1 MKLPGRMATV
11 RRRRLSRIGTRL
23 LAFNLLLVFLPIAGI
38 LYLDVYEQELL
49 QTQERGMVQQ
59 ARLAAAA
66 LGGRDEVDGANAAGM
81 LQRLGRRSD
90 SRIRVYAADGRLLAD
105 SARAATDGS
114 DSAAERYARA
124 ADRDVRARALYRLGA
139 WLERLRMAAG
149 QALRQAF
156 VGDLQEEAARETVRT
171 IPAEVQEA
179 LVGRYGAATR
189 VTPGQRSLTL
199 NSAVP
204 VRSGGRVVGAVVVS
218 QSTYRILGALY
229 AVRLRVFQI
238 VIASVLA
245 AALLTAFMAARI
257 VRPLVKLRHAA
268 AALGERGTVAPAT
281 FPGSAR
287 RDEIG
292 DLARG
297 LEELTR
303 RLDAHVRLLESF
315 AADVSHEFKNPLTSI
330 RTAAE
335 MLGESA
341 DAADRHRFLAMLTRD
356 VDRLERLVSGV
367 HELARIDARLGHE
380 ETAPIDLA
388 AFVADFV
395 AGRRLTSLCP
405 IELELGDKPGGYK
418 VRASPERLAQ
428 VLENLLANATSFA
441 PPETAVVVSVVRNDG
456 WCSIMVTDR
465 GPGIPSEHLER
476 VFDRFFTYR
485 PDGSGGGKDHAGL
498 GLAIARAIV
507 EGYGGSLTAA
517 NAAGGGASF
526 EIRLPSV
533 SAVSAEPALPDAVR
547 GAVQPAGGADPSVR
561 RAQPAGGRTDYR
573 SREIS

>member
-59 ARLAAAA
+59 ARIAAAA
-66 LGGRDEVDGANAAGM
+66 LGGGGGVDGANAAVM
-81 LQRLGRRSD
+81 LQQLGRRSD
-90 SRIRVYAADGRLLAD
+90 SRIRIYAADGRLLAD
-105 SARAATDGS
+105 SARAAADGS

-149 QALRQAF
+149 QALRHAF
-156 VGDLQEEAARETVRT
+156 VGSLQEEVARETDRT
-171 IPAEVQEA
+171 VPREVQEA
-179 LVGRYGAATR
+179 LRGRYGAATR

-204 VRSGGRVVGAVVVS
+204 VRSDGRVVGAVVVS

-257 VRPLVKLRHAA
+257 VRPLVRLRHAA

-281 FPGSAR
+281 FPGSER

-341 DAADRHRFLAMLTRD
+341 DAADRRRFLAMLTRD

-380 ETAPIDLA
+380 DAAPIDLA
-388 AFVADFV
+388 AFVSDFV
-395 AGRRLTSLCP
+395 AGRRLTTPCP
-405 IELELGDKPGGYK
+405 IELEVGEKQRVYR

-428 VLENLLANATSFA
+428 VLENLVANATSFA
-441 PPETAVVVSVVRNDG
+441 PPGTAVTVSVARQEG
-456 WCSIMVTDR
+456 WCSVSVTDR
-465 GPGIPSEHLER
+465 GPGIPAEHLAR

-485 PDGSGGGKDHAGL
+485 PDGRRKDHAGL

-507 EGYGGSLTAA
+507 EGYGGSLAAA

-526 EIRLPSV
+526 EVRLPAA
-533 SAVSAEPALPDAVR
+533 SAVRPEPGPSEAPP
-547 GAVQPAGGADPSVR
+547 GYVQAGGDADAPPR
-561 RAQPAGGRTDYR
+561 RMHDAAGSTDYR

>member
-1 MKLPGRMATV
+1 MTPARQMAMV

-59 ARLAAAA
+59 ARIAAAA
-66 LGGRDEVDGANAAGM
+66 LGGGGDVDGANAAGM

-90 SRIRVYAADGRLLAD
+90 SRIRIYAADGRLLAD
-105 SARAATDGS
+105 SARAAADGS

-149 QALRQAF
+149 QALRHAF
-156 VGDLQEEAARETVRT
+156 VGSLQEEVARETDRT
-171 IPAEVQEA
+171 VPREVQEA
-179 LVGRYGAATR
+179 LRGRYGAAAR

-204 VRSGGRVVGAVVVS
+204 VRSDGRVVGAVVVS

-229 AVRLRVFQI
+229 AVRLRVFEI

-257 VRPLVKLRHAA
+257 VRPLVRLRHAA
-268 AALGERGTVAPAT
+268 AALGARGTVAPAT
-281 FPGSAR
+281 FPGSER

-341 DAADRHRFLAMLTRD
+341 DAADRRRFLAMLTRD

-380 ETAPIDLA
+380 DAAPIDLA
-388 AFVADFV
+388 AFVSDFV
-395 AGRRLTSLCP
+395 AGRRLTTPCP
-405 IELELGDKPGGYK
+405 IELEVAEKHGGYR

-428 VLENLLANATSFA
+428 VLENLVANATSFA
-441 PPETAVVVSVVRNDG
+441 PSGTAVTVSVARHEG
-456 WCSIMVTDR
+456 WCSVSVTDQ
-465 GPGIPSEHLER
+465 GPGIPAEHLAR

-485 PDGSGGGKDHAGL
+485 PDGRRTDHAGL

-507 EGYGGSLTAA
+507 EGYGGSLVAV

-526 EIRLPSV
+526 EVRLPAASV
-533 SAVSAEPALPDAVR
+533 VPPEPAPSEAPPGCVH
-547 GAVQPAGGADPSVR
+547 AGGDAAAPAR
-561 RAQPAGGRTDYR
+561 RMHGAGGSTDYR